1 MHPPAFID
9 VRRITHGLG
18 TINALTFNADGSLL
32 VGCGLGDLASIKMWD
47 PVTGHEV
54 RQSGQ
59 AAGCVTSFSLSPDET
74 LVAAGSRR
82 GLGGNDVNMLSLWD
96 VASGQEVFRVKSAPS
111 SLNNVAFSPDGL
123 TIATAGLVPPHH
135 GIALWDSATGQEVLR
150 LSEHVPEVRTLTFN
164 ATGSVLVGGREDGY
178 LHLWDM
184 ATGKTT
190 QFFTMEHSIYACA
203 FSPDGSFLAAG
214 DEIGVVRV
222 WHVATGRLRYVLPGG
237 GGLTPASVYAL
248 AFRSD
253 GALLAGAFGDEYS
266 HWGSAFLWDVVSEPW
281 RSAFTGFVT
290 EYVVYALAIHPHGHI
305 LAVSG
310 DDASI
315 ELWTLQ

>member
-9 VRRITHGLG
+9 VRCIAHGLG
-18 TINALTFNADGSLL
+18 NISALTFSADGSLM
-32 VGCGLGDLASIKMWD
+32 VGCGLGDMACIKMWD

-54 RQSGQ
+54 RQFGQ
-59 AAGCVTSFSLSPDET
+59 AAGYVTSFSLSPDET
-74 LVAAGSRR
+74 LVAAGSRK
-82 GLGGNDVNMLSLWD
+82 GIGGNTDDLLSLWD
-96 VASGQEVFRVKSAPS
+96 VTSGQEIFHVKSAPS
-111 SLNNVAFSPDGL
+111 RLNCVAFSPDGL
-123 TIATAGLVPPHH
+123 FIATAGLVPPQH

-150 LSEHVPEVRTLTFN
+150 LSEHASEVRTLTFN

-184 ATGKTT
+184 HTGTPT
-190 QFFTMEHSIYACA
+190 QFFRMEHSVTACV
-203 FSPDGSFLAAG
+203 FSPDGTFLAVG

-266 HWGSAFLWDVVSEPW
+266 HWGSAFL
-281 RSAFTGFVT
+281 
-290 EYVVYALAIHPHGHI
+290 
-305 LAVSG
+305 
-310 DDASI
+310 
-315 ELWTLQ
+315 